1 MILHRRSFHSGSQL
15 PMNHTK
21 RRLIKVK
28 NLRFLTLY
36 CRFEMTVGLNKE
48 YNNRKIDMA
57 NIDHCGTCHYH
68 YEKVNTIIDNKKE
81 SASFPIKVC

>member
-1 MILHRRSFHSGSQL
+1 MSLYLLFLDLQRNKPILGRWC
-15 PMNHTK
+15 
-21 RRLIKVK
+21 I
-28 NLRFLTLY
+28 
-36 CRFEMTVGLNKE
+36 LNKE

-68 YEKVNTIIDNKKE
+68 YEKVNTIIHNKKE

>member
-1 MILHRRSFHSGSQL
+1 MSLYLLFLDLRRNTPILGRWC
-15 PMNHTK
+15 
-21 RRLIKVK
+21 I
-28 NLRFLTLY
+28 
-36 CRFEMTVGLNKE
+36 LNKE

-81 SASFPIKVC
+81 SASFPIKVCS

>member
-1 MILHRRSFHSGSQL
+1 MYLRRNTPILGRWC
-15 PMNHTK
+15 
-21 RRLIKVK
+21 I
-28 NLRFLTLY
+28 
-36 CRFEMTVGLNKE
+36 LNKE

-81 SASFPIKVC
+81 SASFPIKVCS